1 MHYQF
6 IPTKQG
12 ERFGDPFQLSL
23 AKFCCVSK
31 HEFSEYYI
39 WSLKFKVCVAVQI
52 YFNETEFRNCWSIFR
67 LVVIFQLDM
76 GDLLVELELGASGRG
91 GSSLKRWRQ
100 FEFKLRLCF
109 SNDWQRFIII
119 ANMIKL
125 CLKLVLIIRAGDEV
139 ILWSGCLLHLVVSWK
154 GWTMCPSGRLLGA
167 ASLAGGAK
175 CLY

>member
-52 YFNETEFRNCWSIFR
+52 YFKETEFLNCWSIFR

-125 CLKLVLIIRAGDEV
+125 CLKLVLIIRAGHEELV
-139 ILWSGCLLHLVVSWK
+139 IRLLHLVVSWK
-154 GWTMCPSGRLLGA
+154 GWTMCPSGRLLGT
-167 ASLAGGAK
+167 ASLAGGTK